1 MFGAREGAFVYPKL
15 DFEATVIESRAPLIR
30 LRIVFRLFLIFL
42 GSDYLINRPDIFVE
56 TNLEIFFLSQG
67 ENVELGHRGG
77 QRERARAT
85 LQKQAQR
92 HSALRPRIPPRRTER
107 QSSPQGSLAIQPR

>member
-1 MFGAREGAFVYPKL
+1 M
-15 DFEATVIESRAPLIR
+15 R